1 MKPNIHVLII
11 EDDFRVAGINQ
22 ELVDQIEGFHVE
34 AIAKTG
40 DEAIAFLQQADPL
53 PDLVL
58 LDVYIPDRSGL
69 SLFWEIRSAYPKAD
83 ILMLSA
89 ATDAGTIEQTMRG
102 GIFDYLI
109 KPVDFNRFQESLLR
123 YRDQKTFFASKTD
136 LKQSDIDRLFGRQ
149 QSGISKEAAQEEDL
163 PKGID
168 ALTLSD
174 VLEVLTS
181 SPAPGVNA
189 METGK
194 AVGVSRSTAR
204 RYLEHLVSTG
214 DAKAQLNYGE
224 IGRPERRY
232 ISWTK

>member
-11 EDDFRVAGINQ
+11 EDEFRVAGINQ

-136 LKQSDIDRLFGRQ
+136 LKQS
-149 QSGISKEAAQEEDL
+149 
-163 PKGID
+163 
-168 ALTLSD
+168 
-174 VLEVLTS
+174 
-181 SPAPGVNA
+181 
-189 METGK
+189 
-194 AVGVSRSTAR
+194 
-204 RYLEHLVSTG
+204 
-214 DAKAQLNYGE
+214 
-224 IGRPERRY
+224 
-232 ISWTK
+232 

>member
-1 MKPNIHVLII
+1 MKPTIQVLII
-11 EDDFRVAGINQ
+11 EDDFRVANINQ
-22 ELVDQIEGFHVE
+22 ELVNQIEGFHAE

-40 DEAIAFLQQADPL
+40 DEAIAFLEQAEPL

-58 LDVYIPDRSGL
+58 LDVFIPDRSGL
-69 SLFWEIRSAYPKAD
+69 NLFWEIRSAYRGVD
-83 ILMLSA
+83 IIMLSA
-89 ATDAGTIEQTMRG
+89 ATDAKTIEETVRG
-102 GIFDYLI
+102 GISDYLI
-109 KPVDFNRFQESLLR
+109 KPVDFVRFQESLLR
-123 YRDQKTFFASKTD
+123 YKDQKTFFSSKVD
-136 LKQSDIDRLFGRQ
+136 LEQSDIDRLIGRQ
-149 QSGISKEAAQEEDL
+149 HIGVIKEDMHQGDL

-174 VLEVLTS
+174 VLEVLNT

-189 METGK
+189 METGQ

-232 ISWTK
+232 IPWTE

>member
-1 MKPNIHVLII
+1 MKLNMHVLII
-11 EDDFRVAGINQ
+11 EDDFRIADINR

-40 DEAIAFLQQADPL
+40 DEAIAFLQKADPL

-69 SLFWEIRSAYPKAD
+69 SLFREIRSGYPEVD

-89 ATDAGTIEQTMRG
+89 ATDAGTIEETMRG

-109 KPVDFNRFQESLLR
+109 KPVDFSRFQESLHR
-123 YRDQKTFFASKTD
+123 YREQKTFFASKAD
-136 LKQSDIDRLFGRQ
+136 LKQSDIDRILGRQ
-149 QSGISKEAAQEEDL
+149 QSGISKEAAQEGDL

-174 VLEVLTS
+174 VLAVLTS
-181 SPAPGVNA
+181 SSAPGVNA
-189 METGK
+189 METSK

-232 ISWTK
+232 IPWTK